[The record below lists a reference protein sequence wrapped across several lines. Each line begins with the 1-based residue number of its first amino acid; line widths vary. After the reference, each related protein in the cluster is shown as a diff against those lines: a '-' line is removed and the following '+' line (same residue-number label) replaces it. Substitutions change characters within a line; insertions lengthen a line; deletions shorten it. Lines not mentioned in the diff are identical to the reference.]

1 MKTAVLRKHSKFP
14 QKALTIPLLEWKIRD
29 RGDAVQELTA
39 ERSLIRR
46 MLQLGFEEN
55 TIVKTLSVL
64 DTEQNYEKMISEVEK
79 MTNPLREAMLFTALI
94 ITCGEG

>member
-1 MKTAVLRKHSKFP
+1 
-14 QKALTIPLLEWKIRD
+14 
-29 RGDAVQELTA
+29 
-39 ERSLIRR
+39 